1 MNSKTYR
8 VIPNLFRDLCKELL
22 LKQSYLQ
29 WTKAMCTFL
38 LIIEELRFISEL
50 PTTFIQECGNINWEK
65 ALSSSSVTLGRMFC
79 KKCTSEALA
88 LVGVLVYTEEY
99 DNISDAIAREKQLKN
114 WHKQWK

>member
-1 MNSKTYR
+1 MNKGYVYFLTTYR
-8 VIPNLFRDLCKELL
+8 RTTNYIGVTNNIP
-22 LKQSYLQ
+22 
-29 WTKAMCTFL
+29 
-38 LIIEELRFISEL
+38 
-50 PTTFIQECGNINWEK
+50 
-65 ALSSSSVTLGRMFC
+65 LSSSSVTLGRMFC